1 MVKSAPQ
8 ATFFKTQ
15 DTFLLKCKFLHK
27 FLWLKERRR
36 QNFETQKLK
45 GPVFS
50 KFKISTF
57 SGQKRAAGEI
67 FETQNA
73 CFLKWKVLTQ
83 FNISIFSGKKKAAG
97 EIFETQNACFLKWQ
111 FLLIQHKHL

>member
-8 ATFFKTQ
+8 ATFLKTQ

-36 QNFETQKLK
+36 QNFERQKLK

-97 EIFETQNACFLKWQ
+97 EIFENATCLFSKMAI
-111 FLLIQHKHL
+111 FTYQHKHL